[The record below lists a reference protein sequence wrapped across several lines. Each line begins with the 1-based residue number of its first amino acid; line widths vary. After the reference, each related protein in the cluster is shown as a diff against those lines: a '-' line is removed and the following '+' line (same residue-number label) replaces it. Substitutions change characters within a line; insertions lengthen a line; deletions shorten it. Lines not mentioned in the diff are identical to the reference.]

1 MAFWSTSRTS
11 DLQARIDELQSSLT
25 ELNHLVGEGA
35 ETAGK
40 RVAKTAHAVEA
51 RASSSAH
58 DALSAISPLIGDL
71 GRQLEGILSAVT
83 ALSGSF
89 SGLARKAGKESRAAY
104 NTVETKVEDNA
115 MVAVLAAAG
124 IGFLIG
130 AAVGGTAAAQR
141 RPRNPS

>member
-40 RVAKTAHAVEA
+40 RAVKTVHAVEA
-51 RASSSAH
+51 RASSGAH
-58 DALSAISPLIGDL
+58 DVLSAVSPLLGDL
-71 GRQLEGILSAVT
+71 GRQLEGILTAVT

-89 SGLARKAGKESRAAY
+89 GGLARKAGKESRAAY
-104 NTVETKVEDNA
+104 STVETKVEDNA